1 MSVMTGRQSA
11 VICALALA
19 VPAGVGQATQ
29 SDTTFSVDVVADCNR
44 FISEGVGHPH
54 PGPVFGDY
62 FMQEGLI
69 YEDGTLTAKCEGG
82 DGCGLNEDGTPE
94 FPEAVIG
101 KWTCYGS
108 FVGKGGATAQG
119 VWLYSTQVYEF
130 DVEQIE
136 PNVFAP
142 GEHSLVSIGTERND
156 LDVPWNRAIT
166 GSHPANSST
175 RAVRSSRP
183 RSASIRPS
191 ARTSPSDF
199 EIRPIGT
206 PVSRARRE
214 YGAGRQPRPAS
225 CPDLNN
231 GRPSGEA

>member
-1 MSVMTGRQSA
+1 MLVTTALRSA
-11 VICALALA
+11 AACAIALASTA
-19 VPAGVGQATQ
+19 AAAQATE
-29 SDTTFSVDVVADCNR
+29 SNATFSVDVVADCNR
-44 FISEGVGHPH
+44 FISEGIGHPH

-69 YEDGTLTAKCEGG
+69 YEGGTLAANCDGG

-94 FPEAVIG
+94 FPQAVIG

-108 FVGKGGATAQG
+108 FVGKGGATTEG

-142 GEHSLVSIGTERND
+142 GKHALISHGPERND

-166 GSHPANSST
+166 GGYGKFK
-175 RAVRSSRP
+175 RSVGQIQQTKIGFNQTDCENFTVDFK
-183 RSASIRPS
+183 IRPT
-191 ARTSPSDF
+191 R
-199 EIRPIGT
+199 RP
-206 PVSRARRE
+206 
-214 YGAGRQPRPAS
+214 
-225 CPDLNN
+225 
-231 GRPSGEA
+231 

>member
-1 MSVMTGRQSA
+1 MAVMTGRRCA
-11 VICALALA
+11 VICALTL
-19 VPAGVGQATQ
+19 VGSAEVQA
-29 SDTTFSVDVVADCNR
+29 DETFSVDIVADCNR

-69 YEDGTLTAKCEGG
+69 YEGGTLSANCAGG
-82 DGCGLNEDGTPE
+82 DGCGLNPDGTAE

-108 FVGKGGATAQG
+108 FVGNGGATVEG

-142 GEHSLVSIGTERND
+142 GVDALVSIGPERND
-156 LDVPWNRAIT
+156 LNVPWDRAIT
-166 GSHPANSST
+166 GGYGEFEGATGEVQQTKIGFNQT
-175 RAVRSSRP
+175 DCENF
-183 RSASIRPS
+183 
-191 ARTSPSDF
+191 TFDF
-199 EIRPIGT
+199 EIRQT
-206 PVSRARRE
+206 RR
-214 YGAGRQPRPAS
+214 P
-225 CPDLNN
+225 
-231 GRPSGEA
+231 

>member
-1 MSVMTGRQSA
+1 MSLITSRQSA
-11 VICALALA
+11 VVCALALA
-19 VPAGVGQATQ
+19 VPAVAAHATEPY
-29 SDTTFSVDVVADCNR
+29 TTFSVDIVADCNR

-69 YEDGTLTAKCEGG
+69 YEGGTLSANCEGG

-108 FVGKGGATAQG
+108 FVGKGGATAEG

-130 DVEQIE
+130 DVEQVE

-142 GEHSLVSIGTERND
+142 GEHALVSVGPERND
-156 LDVPWNRAIT
+156 LNVPWDRAIT
-166 GSHPANSST
+166 GGYGKFRH
-175 RAVRSSRP
+175 
-183 RSASIRPS
+183 
-191 ARTSPSDF
+191 ARGQLQQTKIGFNQTECENFTVDV
-199 EIRPIGT
+199 EIRPT
-206 PVSRARRE
+206 RR
-214 YGAGRQPRPAS
+214 P
-225 CPDLNN
+225 
-231 GRPSGEA
+231 

>member
-1 MSVMTGRQSA
+1 MPVMTGRRSA
-11 VICALALA
+11 VICALVVV
-19 VPAGVGQATQ
+19 VPAAGAQA
-29 SDTTFSVDVVADCNR
+29 DETFSVDIVADCNR

-69 YEDGTLTAKCEGG
+69 YEGGTLAANCVGG
-82 DGCGLNEDGTPE
+82 DGCGLNPDGTAE

-108 FVGKGGATAQG
+108 FVGNGGATVEG

-142 GEHSLVSIGTERND
+142 GVDALVSIGPERND
-156 LDVPWNRAIT
+156 LNVPFDRAIT
-166 GSHPANSST
+166 GGYGKFEGATGQVQQTKIGFNQT
-175 RAVRSSRP
+175 ECENF
-183 RSASIRPS
+183 
-191 ARTSPSDF
+191 TFDF
-199 EIRPIGT
+199 EIRQG
-206 PVSRARRE
+206 RR
-214 YGAGRQPRPAS
+214 P
-225 CPDLNN
+225 
-231 GRPSGEA
+231 